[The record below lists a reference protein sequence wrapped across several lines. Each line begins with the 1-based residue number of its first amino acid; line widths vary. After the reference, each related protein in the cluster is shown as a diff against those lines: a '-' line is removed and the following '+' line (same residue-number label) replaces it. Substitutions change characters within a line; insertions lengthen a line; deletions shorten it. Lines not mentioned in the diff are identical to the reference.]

1 VDPRFGF
8 AWDVFS
14 SGKTALKGGF
24 GIFRNQLLH
33 NNGYYQVIRSSPGGL
48 LLNATNPN
56 FPDPN
61 VASAHPVTGVVP
73 SRTYN
78 PTGTAQGGAHVLP
91 EVPATPSAMHWNLTL
106 DQQLTPNTTVRLG
119 YLGSHG
125 YHLESGY
132 PANTNTYVDLA
143 AGGLCGTTVLPGGG
157 RCFAPAGVHRLRP
170 DFSGGVDF
178 AAFDFNSF
186 YNAFTVTF
194 GRRATRG
201 LGFEASYAFSRGTDD
216 TSLGLRWRVNS
227 TSEMR
232 LPDGRRNTY
241 HGLSGFDMRNR
252 FVSNITYEL
261 PRWALANAFAA
272 KLVSGWQVN
281 SIVTIQGGTPFTAW
295 VGFDRANQA
304 GQNAPEQ
311 QRPDLRP
318 GANSNRTSGTSA
330 GCNNPN
336 GSVAIAPGARLG
348 TPDLFFDPCVFALQP
363 RFTYGN
369 AGRNTIIGPGL
380 VNFDI
385 NLVKNTALTERMSL
399 QFRAEGYN
407 IFNNV
412 NFLQP
417 SSRMFETNGSYS
429 SGAGKIVGTSTDS
442 RQFQFALKLLF

>member
-1 VDPRFGF
+1 
-8 AWDVFS
+8 
-14 SGKTALKGGF
+14 
-24 GIFRNQLLH
+24 
-33 NNGYYQVIRSSPGGL
+33 
-48 LLNATNPN
+48 
-56 FPDPN
+56 
-61 VASAHPVTGVVP
+61 
-73 SRTYN
+73 
-78 PTGTAQGGAHVLP
+78 
-91 EVPATPSAMHWNLTL
+91 
-106 DQQLTPNTTVRLG
+106 
-119 YLGSHG
+119 
-125 YHLESGY
+125 
-132 PANTNTYVDLA
+132 
-143 AGGLCGTTVLPGGG
+143 
-157 RCFAPAGVHRLRP
+157 
-170 DFSGGVDF
+170 
-178 AAFDFNSF
+178 
-186 YNAFTVTF
+186 
-194 GRRATRG
+194 
-201 LGFEASYAFSRGTDD
+201 
-216 TSLGLRWRVNS
+216 
-227 TSEMR
+227 MR

-261 PRWALANAFAA
+261 PRWAPQNAFAA

-295 VGFDRANQA
+295 VGFDQANSG

-311 QRPDLRP
+311 QRPDLIP

-336 GSVAIAPGARLG
+336 GSVAIAPGAKLG

-380 VNFDI
+380 VNFDL
-385 NLVKNTALTERMSL
+385 NLVKNTSLTERMSL

-429 SGAGKIVGTSTDS
+429 SGAGKIVGSSDS